1 MKIAAP
7 AMHFQ
12 IVSVFYITTK
22 QRQVVFFSTWCALL
36 FLFHSECLLACD
48 KVHRLTGEVGSL
60 LPRENLVGETK
71 CEWEIQVPT
80 GYRIELTVHD
90 FQINTSCC
98 SCSKDY
104 VEFRDGLNLTSRLI
118 GRYCA
123 NNKPVK
129 VFSSQNV
136 LRVKVVSS
144 RPLLRKN
151 LTSVNRFS
159 AVYRTICGQFIRE
172 SFGMIRSPSHT
183 NLTLID
189 RCLFTIVVPHG
200 WIKVTFTDFT
210 LGTRPN
216 KCVGDFVT
224 FKETAFVELESTT
237 QSQRYLCG
245 ELKSFYIFS
254 KGRELS
260 LLYQV
265 SQPSQ
270 SKFEAKFMGTNT
282 SVAPCGGLFTNDAGY
297 IYSCGYPKS
306 YPKHTECVWK
316 IEVSRGYIR
325 LEFLKLNLVQ
335 CMHGKLE
342 VYDGWS
348 NNSVKISPDCRTLP
362 KNLVLKSHTNRLLIK
377 ATSKQSRVGTF
388 VLSYKLVQHGFCQE
402 GEFCCANR
410 KCISQRDVCD
420 GVEDCSDGSDEIN
433 CPHEKPTKALYILWV
448 LIVFIASALMVI
460 WLWKTW
466 RKAVHRTQ
474 HNPRENCA
482 EEDDY
487 ANEVPSQSGAPPTYS
502 EALKHTSTSLP
513 SYEEALLNDNG
524 GVILEQGNTNSVRY
538 HARSDRRSRRLCPRR
553 DLQRTRGRPGTN
565 TRQSELAIL

>member
-1 MKIAAP
+1 MR
-7 AMHFQ
+7 FE
-12 IVSVFYITTK
+12 IVSVFIKTK
-22 QRQVVFFSTWCALL
+22 QRRVVFFSTLCVVLV
-36 FLFHSECLLACD
+36 FCHSECLLACD
-48 KVHRLTGEVGSL
+48 EVHRLTGKDGSL
-60 LPRENLVGETK
+60 LPRENPVGGTN

-80 GYRIELTVHD
+80 GHRIELTVRD
-90 FQINTSCC
+90 FQINPSCC

-104 VEFRDGLNLTSRLI
+104 VEFRDGLNFASRLI

-123 NNKPVK
+123 NDKPKK

-136 LRVKVVSS
+136 LTVKLVSS

-159 AVYRTICGQFIRE
+159 AVYRTICGEFIRE
-172 SFGMIRSPSHT
+172 RSGVIRSPSNT
-183 NLTLID
+183 NLTQID
-189 RCLFTIVVPHG
+189 RCLFTIVVPYG

-216 KCVGDFVT
+216 NCVRNFIA
-224 FKETAFVELESTT
+224 FKETAFVELEGTT
-237 QSQRYLCG
+237 QSQKHLCG

-260 LLYQV
+260 LLYQA
-265 SQPSQ
+265 SQLSE

-282 SVAPCGGLFTNDAGY
+282 SVAPCGGLFRNDAGY
-297 IYSCGYPKS
+297 IYSYGYPKS
-306 YPKHTECVWK
+306 YPKYTECVWK
-316 IEVSRGYIR
+316 IEVQYGYIR
-325 LEFLKLNLVQ
+325 LEFYKLSWMQ
-335 CMHGKLE
+335 CILGNIE

-348 NNSVKISPDCRTLP
+348 NNSAKISPNCRELSKKP
-362 KNLVLKSHTNRLLIK
+362 LLKSHTHRLLIK
-377 ATSKQSRVGTF
+377 ATSKLRKVGAF
-388 VLSYKLVQHGFCQE
+388 VLSYKLIQQGFCEE
-402 GEFCCANR
+402 GEFCCTNR
-410 KCISQRDVCD
+410 KCINQRDVCN
-420 GVEDCSDGSDEIN
+420 GVNNCSDGSDELN

-448 LIVFIASALMVI
+448 FIVFIASALMVI

-466 RKAVHRTQ
+466 RKTVHRTQ
-474 HNPRENCA
+474 RNQREDCG

-502 EALKHTSTSLP
+502 EALKHTTTSLP

-524 GVILEQGNTNSVRY
+524 GVILEQGNTNSVRF
-538 HARSDRRSRRLCPRR
+538 HARSDRRSRRLLPRR

-565 TRQSELAIL
+565 SRQSELAIL